1 MTIIRNASVA
11 DLDDVT
17 RLHMVAFPSFF
28 LTLMGNRFLRE
39 LYLGFINISNGIFF
53 VAVDDDKVVGF
64 IAGTNSPSVFFSEMR
79 RKRGAFFLLNAVP
92 AIVRHPIIVIK
103 KLFLAFSYHGDKP
116 LTLKNSALLSSLGVN
131 PEVMGK
137 GIGYQLLMK
146 FESDAISRG
155 AKFIYLTTDAV
166 GNDNVKAFYSKCG
179 YSVES
184 TFLQQ
189 THRPMIRYIK
199 KLCIKSY

>member
-1 MTIIRNASVA
+1 MTIIRNANIA
-11 DLDDVT
+11 DLNDVI
-17 RLHMVAFPSFF
+17 RLHIAAFPSFF
-28 LTLMGNRFLRE
+28 LTFMGAGFLRE

-64 IAGTNSPSVFFSEMR
+64 IAGTNAPVVFFSEMR
-79 RKRGAFFLLNAVP
+79 RKRGIFFLLNAVP

-103 KLFLAFSYHGDKP
+103 KLFLAFTYRGDKP
-116 LTLKNSALLSSLGVN
+116 LTIKNSALLSSIGVS
-131 PEVMGK
+131 PEVIGR

-146 FESDAISRG
+146 FESDVISRG

-166 GNDNVKAFYSKCG
+166 GNDSVKAFYSKCG

-189 THRPMIRYIK
+189 TNRPMIRYVK
-199 KLCIKSY
+199 KLSIVSY

>member
-1 MTIIRNASVA
+1 MIIIRNASIA

-17 RLHMVAFPSFF
+17 KLHMIVFPDFF
-28 LTLMGNRFLRE
+28 LTLMGAGFLRE

-79 RKRGAFFLLNAVP
+79 RKRGVFFLLNAVP
-92 AIVRHPIIVIK
+92 AFIRHPVIVIK
-103 KLFLAFSYHGDKP
+103 KLYLAFSYRGDKP
-116 LTLKNSALLSSLGVN
+116 LTLESSVLLSSLGVSL
-131 PEVMGK
+131 EVMGK
-137 GIGYQLLMK
+137 GIGAQLLQR
-146 FESDAISRG
+146 FELDAISRG

-166 GNDNVKAFYSKCG
+166 GNDSVKAFYSKCG

-189 THRPMIRYIK
+189 TNRPMIKYIK
-199 KLCIKSY
+199 ELCLESY